1 MEILQ
6 LKFKHSK
13 GFILF
18 TYFLCFSF
26 LSQGQT
32 NEILAA
38 YKTKYPGNHIV
49 QTKNERTV
57 TIKYVKGKPTLV
69 YHYEY
74 EDLII
79 DKNGANMLS
88 EYAIDFT
95 SFEVVSNIEAY
106 SLVPSE
112 SKSKKIVSDKMF
124 TRDAEADRG
133 IFHDD
138 SKETVIVFPGL
149 IEGALR
155 HLSYDIT
162 MTELDFPFGFVFFD
176 YTPTENPT
184 LKIVA
189 DTSIHLLLKEYN
201 TDKIKLKKEETIS
214 KNIRTTTY
222 NCENALLLKPE
233 ENSPNIRY
241 YAPQILA
248 QIAYYNYKGQKV
260 NVGAN
265 LKDLHTNYAPNVAE
279 VENEKPSPEITRIAD
294 SITRNLPT
302 NLDKVR
308 AIYYWVQDHV
318 KYIAFEEGM
327 GGFVPRQPNLV
338 VDKRYGDCKDMASL
352 IYSMLK
358 AVNIPS
364 YLTWVGSR
372 DLPFKYSEFPSGM
385 CDNHMITTY
394 KEDGKYYFLDA
405 TNSFQTMG
413 ASTGFIQG
421 KEALLH
427 ISPTEYEL
435 TTIPVRDEHYST
447 VSDFSSI
454 KIEGKD
460 LVGKSTVTINGYYH
474 TLIGNYAKDVLAKD
488 QNKFLTSINQR
499 GNNSFIVTGGTMQNM
514 LKRDTTGVLNFDW
527 NCKNYCTNLDDAIYV
542 NMILNKNITYQ
553 NELKETRIAPFEL
566 DHKSADSYVVEL
578 EIPQNY
584 VVSHLPASVSFH
596 SDIVDFD
603 VKYEQNGSKITMKLD
618 IALKFL
624 ILEPSQFAEWNK
636 FIAQKKKAISETIEL
651 KRKK

>member
-1 MEILQ
+1 MEISQ
-6 LKFKHSK
+6 LRFKNSK

-18 TYFLCFSF
+18 VCFVCFSF

-32 NEILAA
+32 NEILTA
-38 YKTKYPGNHIV
+38 YKAKYPGNHIV

-69 YHYEY
+69 YHYVY

-95 SFEVVSNIEAY
+95 SFETVSNIEAY
-106 SLVPSE
+106 SLIPSE
-112 SKSKKIVSDKMF
+112 SKSKKVVSNNMF

-155 HLSYDIT
+155 HISYDIT
-162 MTELDFPFGFVFFD
+162 MTENDFPFGFIFFD

-184 LKIVA
+184 FKIVS

-222 NCENALLLKPE
+222 SCDNALLLKPE
-233 ENSPNIRY
+233 DNSPNIRY

-248 QIAYYNYKGQKV
+248 QIAYYNYKGEKV

-294 SITRNLPT
+294 SITRNLST

-327 GGFVPRQPNLV
+327 GGFVPRQPNAV
-338 VDKRYGDCKDMASL
+338 VDKRFGDCKDMASL

-405 TNSFQTMG
+405 TNSFQTMN

-427 ISPTEYEL
+427 LSPTEYEL
-435 TTIPVRDEHYST
+435 TSIPVRDENYST
-447 VSDFSSI
+447 VYDFSSI

-460 LVGKSTVTINGYYH
+460 LVGKSHTTIDGYYH

-488 QNKFLTSINQR
+488 LNKFLTSINQR
-499 GNNSFIVTGGTMQNM
+499 GNNSFIVTGGTMQNV
-514 LKRDTTGVLNFDW
+514 LNRDTTGVINFDW
-527 NCKNYCTNLDDAIYV
+527 TCKNYCTNLDDAIYI

-566 DHKSADSYVVEL
+566 DHQSADKYVVEL

-584 VVSHLPASVSFH
+584 VVSHLPASASFH

-603 VKYEQNGSKITMKLD
+603 VKYEQKGSKIIMTLD

-636 FIAQKKKAISETIEL
+636 FVAQKKKAISETIEL

>member
-1 MEILQ
+1 MLQ
-6 LKFKHSK
+6 LKFKNSK
-13 GFILF
+13 RTLFFI
-18 TYFLCFSF
+18 YFVFVCF

-32 NEILAA
+32 TEILAS
-38 YKTKYPGNHIV
+38 YKAKYPGNHVV
-49 QTKNERTV
+49 QTKHERTV
-57 TIKYVKGKPTLV
+57 TIKYVKGVPTLV
-69 YHYEY
+69 YHFEY

-79 DKNGANMLS
+79 DKNGASMLS
-88 EYAIDFT
+88 EDMIDFS
-95 SFEVVSNIEAY
+95 SFETVSNIQAYSLIPSGDKTKKVVSNN
-106 SLVPSE
+106 
-112 SKSKKIVSDKMF
+112 MF

-149 IEGALR
+149 VEGALR

-162 MTELDFPFGFVFFD
+162 MKRLDFPFGYVFFD

-184 LKIVA
+184 LKIIS

-201 TDKIKLKKEETIS
+201 TDKVKLKKEETIS
-214 KNIRTTTY
+214 KNIRTTIY
-222 NCENALLLKPE
+222 SCDQALLLKPE
-233 ENSPNIRY
+233 ENAPNIRY

-248 QIAYYNYKGQKV
+248 QVAYYNYKGKKV
-260 NVGAN
+260 NVGGS
-265 LKDLHTNYAPNVAE
+265 LEDLHNNYAPNVAE
-279 VENEKPSPEITRIAD
+279 VVNEKPSPEITRIAD
-294 SITRNLPT
+294 SITRGLT
-302 NLDKVR
+302 ANLDKVR

-394 KEDGKYYFLDA
+394 KENGKFYFLDA
-405 TNSFQTMG
+405 TNSFQTMN

-435 TTIPVRDEHYST
+435 TTIPVRDQQYST
-447 VSDFSSI
+447 VYDHSNI
-454 KIEGKD
+454 RIEGKD
-460 LVGKSTVTINGYYH
+460 LVGKTMVTIDGYYH
-474 TLIGNYAKDVLAKD
+474 TLIGNYAKDVLSKD

-499 GNNSFIVTGGTMQNM
+499 GNNSFVVTSGNM
-514 LKRDTTGVLNFDW
+514 KNVLQRDTVGVMNMDW
-527 NCKNYCTNLDDAIYV
+527 NCKNYCTSLDDEIYI

-553 NELKETRIAPFEL
+553 NELKETRVAPFEL
-566 DHKSADSYVVEL
+566 DHESHDTYVVEL

-584 VVSHLPASVSFH
+584 TVSHLPAPVSYH

-603 VKYEQNGSKITMKLD
+603 VKYEQKDSKIILNMNV
-618 IALKFL
+618 ALKFL
-624 ILEPSQFAEWNK
+624 VLDPSQFAEWNK
-636 FIAQKKKAISETIEL
+636 FIAQKKKALSETVEL